1 MTYSGQLNTYSQTVP
16 DKRMVT
22 DRILMTNPLNILTY
36 LRLGTDIEKFN
47 MVNREGKMYEWLE
60 DTYNATTETLASGLS
75 SGTTTTTC
83 TITTAALHQPGDVWL
98 IDDEQVWVSVVS
110 GTTLTITRGW
120 GSTTAA
126 THADAS
132 TMTLVSRARIDGD
145 DADNSPDTEVT
156 SGYNYT
162 QILQRTIEV
171 TRTKEKLAEY
181 GVASWT
187 ERMIDKRMDELLMLL
202 NKIPFYGKRYVG
214 TSAAARYCGGLRT
227 FITDNLTDVASAA
240 LERKDIDDT
249 LQNIYDDGG
258 DPDLIICGAFAQRKI
273 NDFYEGFVTT
283 DRNES
288 IGGIKI
294 QQLVN
299 PITGRLMDILVD
311 RACPTNELWLLSSE
325 NIAFYPFDP
334 FFYEPL
340 SKTGDATKG
349 QVVGEYG
356 FVVTYDK
363 SHGLVHTFSTSA

>member
-98 IDDEQVWVSVVS
+98 IDDEQVWTSAVS

-181 GVASWT
+181 GVDSWV

-202 NKIPFYGKRYVG
+202 NKIPFYGKRYEG
-214 TSAAARYCGGLRT
+214 TASAARYCGGFRT
-227 FITDNLTDVASAA
+227 FITDNLTTVAGA
-240 LERKDIDDT
+240 LEKSDIDTMLKD
-249 LQNIYDDGG
+249 IYDDGG
-258 DPDLIICGAFAQRKI
+258 DPDLIICSPHIQTKI

-283 DRNES
+283 DRVES

-294 QQLVN
+294 KQLMN
-299 PITGRLMDILVD
+299 PISGRLIDILVD
-311 RACPTNELWLLSSE
+311 RANPTDEMWFLSSE
-325 NIAFYPFDP
+325 YISFYPFDP

-340 SKTGDATKG
+340 SKTGDAMKG

-356 FVVTYDK
+356 LVVAHDK
-363 SHGLVHTFSTSA
+363 SHGLLSGFSTTS